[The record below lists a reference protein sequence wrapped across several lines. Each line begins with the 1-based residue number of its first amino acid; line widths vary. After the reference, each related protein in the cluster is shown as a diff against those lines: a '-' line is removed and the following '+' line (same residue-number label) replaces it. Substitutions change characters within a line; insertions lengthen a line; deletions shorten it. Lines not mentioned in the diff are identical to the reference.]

1 MLSKHLLAVNQ
12 RVSTARPHWRVATQ
26 SCSGGSHPSELS
38 VLGQDLRPRTER
50 SGWEATPAISVG
62 SQLPRL
68 WIQGFAALFTH
79 PAFVCF
85 SSSSCSI
92 QQPSLTTCPPCV
104 EALAFGGLCS
114 GKQSKARPPRASSYR
129 LISTSCFSSLG
140 QQKKGGRCGP
150 VPMAPCSPT
159 HKGEATKTFSTMAG
173 VGVRFHPECT
183 CRRKAG
189 KAGLHRQRRHVGAGE
204 WAGPLGRRQEAGKA
218 EAKEGE
224 WVCKSQLRVWRGW
237 GTHQS

>member
-1 MLSKHLLAVNQ
+1 MLSKHLLPVNQ

-26 SCSGGSHPSELS
+26 SCSGGCHPSELS

-140 QQKKGGRCGP
+140 QQKKKGGSAALYP
-150 VPMAPCSPT
+150 WLPAAP
-159 HKGEATKTFSTMAG
+159 HTK
-173 VGVRFHPECT
+173 
-183 CRRKAG
+183 
-189 KAGLHRQRRHVGAGE
+189 
-204 WAGPLGRRQEAGKA
+204 GRRQRHFPRWQVLVSDSTQSVLA
-218 EAKEGE
+218 EERQAKLG
-224 WVCKSQLRVWRGW
+224 STG
-237 GTHQS
+237 SADM

>member
-1 MLSKHLLAVNQ
+1 MLSKHLLPVNQ
-12 RVSTARPHWRVATQ
+12 RISTARPHWRVAAQ

-38 VLGQDLRPRTER
+38 VLGQDLRPWTER
-50 SGWEATPAISVG
+50 SGWEVTPAISAG

-68 WIQGFAALFTH
+68 WIQGFAALFPH

-140 QQKKGGRCGP
+140 QQKKRGGVRPCTHGSLQPHTQRGGDKDIFHDGRCWCQIPPRVYLQKKGRQSWAPQAAQTCRGRRVGRAPWEETGGRQG
-150 VPMAPCSPT
+150 
-159 HKGEATKTFSTMAG
+159 
-173 VGVRFHPECT
+173 
-183 CRRKAG
+183 
-189 KAGLHRQRRHVGAGE
+189 
-204 WAGPLGRRQEAGKA
+204 
-218 EAKEGE
+218 
-224 WVCKSQLRVWRGW
+224 
-237 GTHQS
+237 